1 MSETLGRLADPLV
14 ALAVTALFLVALRV
28 FDTFR
33 LVSTGRLG
41 SALLVGY
48 GVGVI
53 SLVLDERMTGGSTL
67 LALWVFPV
75 VIEVLKAV
83 FPAYLVRNH
92 RVGFL
97 VDAAILG
104 FATGLGTATVAIL
117 RGGPDGLAAGFSEG
131 LGLALAHGASTAV
144 YAVVAKGLWDRRR
157 GGVAF
162 LPGLIPAAIIA
173 LAWVH
178 VPLPLFLKALAVG
191 GGSLALLAVAL
202 RRSAASL
209 REWLGKR
216 FDVELELHEMI
227 HEGVHPES
235 RLGVYFDDVRGQFPP
250 LIAADMLCY
259 LQVHVE
265 LALKAKGMLL
275 MQQQGVPRDPDP
287 ETGSLL
293 AELTELE
300 TRIGHAGV
308 SALSPLIHV
317 STRDLW
323 QLHMLEER

>member
-1 MSETLGRLADPLV
+1 
-14 ALAVTALFLVALRV
+14 
-28 FDTFR
+28 
-33 LVSTGRLG
+33 
-41 SALLVGY
+41 
-48 GVGVI
+48 
-53 SLVLDERMTGGSTL
+53 
-67 LALWVFPV
+67 V
-75 VIEVLKAV
+75 VEVLKAV
-83 FPAYLVRNH
+83 FPAYLVRNF

-97 VDAAILG
+97 VDAGILG
-104 FATGLGTATVAIL
+104 FTTGLGAATVAIL

-131 LGLALAHGASTAV
+131 LGLALVHGASTAV
-144 YAVVAKGLWDRRR
+144 YAVITKGLWDRRENPA
-157 GGVAF
+157 VF
-162 LPGLIPAAIIA
+162 LSGLLPAVVIA

-178 VPLPLFLKALAVG
+178 TPLPLALKSLVVG
-191 GGSLALLAVAL
+191 GGSVVLLLVAL
-202 RRSAASL
+202 RRSATAL
-209 REWLGKR
+209 RDWLGRR

-227 HEGVHPES
+227 HEGVHPDS
-235 RLGVYFDDVRGQFPP
+235 RLGVYFDKVRERFPP

-287 ETGSLL
+287 QTGALL

-300 TRIGHAGV
+300 SKIGHAGV
-308 SALSPLIHV
+308 TALSPLIHV